1 MILTTIDSSK
11 HNYAIIRSK
20 IKRIALKRR
29 NIPLYSK
36 KIVSSQR
43 NIHKTYHHILT
54 YEDKGSR

>member
-1 MILTTIDSSK
+1 MILTTINSSK
-11 HNYAIIRSK
+11 HNYTIIRSK
-20 IKRIALKRR
+20 IKRITLKRR

-36 KIVSSQR
+36 NFVSSQQ